1 MGSRSRMATIS
12 PVVDGA
18 AALVDGAVTGAA
30 TLAREGT
37 GSIHAPR
44 EIKGATRSTTRRM
57 GSKRQQPS
65 PGDTCD
71 ASPDK
76 TQSEGAADD
85 EGGTA

>member
-1 MGSRSRMATIS
+1 MWRPLRLHQLCRCVGW
-12 PVVDGA
+12 A
-18 AALVDGAVTGAA
+18 AGPQPSA

-37 GSIHAPR
+37 GTIHAPR